1 MTLDEQLAQR
11 ADHAFNNRLGSLF
24 NRLKSDLTEELSDPF
39 GDSIAFPVRTA
50 VDALRVA
57 PGIAEAIEAKRAAH
71 REQFI
76 KGVVDGLLASK
87 VAA

>member
-11 ADHAFNNRLGSLF
+11 ADAAFNNRLGSLL
-24 NRLKSDLTEELSDPF
+24 NRFKADLLQELSIPF
-39 GDSIAFPVRTA
+39 ADSIAPAVRMA
-50 VDALRVA
+50 VDALRDA
-57 PGIAEAIEAKRAAH
+57 PSIAEAIDAKRAAY

-87 VAA
+87 VVA